1 MAADATLVKA
11 LQQLLFP
18 GTAVEHT
25 RLALRLRQIA
35 DTLIA
40 SDAEERRATVAEH
53 GCEVAFT
60 DAGKPTPTHNGVE
73 AACNGALAGAEDTE
87 KQPLD
92 VEDRLQTCRPSRNL
106 GKGKKQGG
114 MCNLSYASSLLGTSS
129 VSSVTKFA
137 DASRHFR
144 MDAYR
149 QHRVALEV
157 YYLGWAYHG
166 FASQSGL
173 EATVEVPAWLLFNAA
188 TPALTRALGSAWVM
202 GRHEQLCMKSG
213 PCRAS
218 CLRRCG
224 GRGS

>member
-1 MAADATLVKA
+1 MAADATLVTA

-40 SDAEERRATVAEH
+40 SDAEECGAIVAGH
-53 GCEVAFT
+53 GCEVASA
-60 DAGKPTPTHNGVE
+60 DAGKPTPTQNGVE
-73 AACNGALAGAEDTE
+73 GACNGALAGAEDTE
-87 KQPLD
+87 KQPLH

-114 MCNLSYASSLLGTSS
+114 TGTVSNASSLLGISS
-129 VSSVTKFA
+129 VPSVIKLA
-137 DASRHFR
+137 DANRHFR

-157 YYLGWAYHG
+157 YYLGWAYRG

-173 EATVEVPAWLLFNAA
+173 EATVEVPSWLLFSAA
-188 TPALTRALGSAWVM
+188 TPAL
-202 GRHEQLCMKSG
+202 SG
-213 PCRAS
+213 A
-218 CLRRCG
+218 
-224 GRGS
+224 